1 MKTTLFQFNL
11 KSINV
16 MCKNFLIAFA
26 CLFAVQTTMAQTV
39 YEHYQDG
46 RIWFKLKNNVPVELA
61 LAAGNQTKI
70 NYNDID
76 LKTVIYLQSVIQ
88 LHEITRL
95 ARPYH
100 MVKDDKNLSNLF
112 VLEFSDKSNVDQIIS
127 ELKAIDVVEYAER
140 IPLCKNT
147 LTPNDPSYNSSTQWG
162 LFKINAA
169 NAWNV
174 STGNPSVV
182 VAVVDDAV
190 QTNHPDLSANIWTNT
205 GEIASN
211 GIDDDGNG
219 YVDDVQGYDVADNDN
234 NPNPP
239 NTTFDHGT
247 HVAGIIG
254 ARSNNGVGVASIG
267 YSVKIMAVK
276 STNQATLVT
285 DGYDGIIYAVNSG
298 ADIINMSWGGQGTS
312 TSAQNIINWASAQ
325 GVLLIAAAG
334 NNDVNTIFYPA
345 GYTNVISVASTTTN
359 DSKSSFS
366 NYGTWI
372 DVSAPGSSIYSTVP
386 NNTYAYMSG
395 TSMACPMVAG
405 LAGLIKSVNPS
416 MTNADIENCLLSTAD
431 DIDAANPGYIG
442 QLGSGRIN
450 AQAAVNCAAV
460 TLSLPPVADFV
471 ANVTTITAGA
481 NINYTN
487 LSYYNP
493 TSYAWTFTGGTPASS
508 TLQTPPAITYNTP
521 GTFAV
526 TLTATNAN
534 GNDIETKTAYIT
546 VNANTGCDTLGDLP
560 YNPIYTPSM
569 YSVSPA
575 GNGFVAGT
583 NSLLRKVMAEYYNA
597 TPFNYMTSMSFWFG
611 KRFTL
616 TPTKTVTLFIKNG
629 TGGTPG
635 ANLYTQTITM
645 AEIMADNDGYMF
657 FELPTPLTLP
667 ASKQIFVGVDIT
679 NLSHAA
685 GDSLALVTTQGNEIT
700 PGTGWNQYSD
710 NSWHIYNDYWG
721 LHLNHYINAV
731 VTDVPTVATF
741 TQSTT
746 SLCAGNAVNF
756 DATGST
762 GEDTLLWSFPGGSPA
777 NSNNVQ
783 QTVFYNNAGTYT
795 AYLQVIGGAC
805 SGYAIDSVDITVL
818 SNPMI
823 SVSAGNDTIC
833 PSGSTLLT
841 ATGAT
846 SYLWT
851 PSTGLSS
858 TTSATPTASPT
869 STTTYTVTGTTGTC
883 NNNSSITVYVG
894 DVIPV
899 ADFIYTTPLCAGQ
912 AITFNG
918 GVSGNTTG
926 YNWTFTGGSI
936 TSSTLAGPVVTYATP
951 GNYNVVLQVSS
962 ACLTTDDTTM
972 TLAVI
977 NCAAGLDE
985 LAEGEISAWLDA
997 SDEQLIIQYNLP
1009 GINKMDVSL
1018 FNPIGQT
1025 LAHSIRKSDP
1035 SNRIVMDVS
1044 GLAHGV
1050 YFVRITD
1057 GNAVYSAK
1065 FYK

>member
-1 MKTTLFQFNL
+1 MKKILFVFTLLTSLQAA
-11 KSINV
+11 S
-16 MCKNFLIAFA
+16 
-26 CLFAVQTTMAQTV
+26 QTV
-39 YEHYQDG
+39 YENYQDG
-46 RIWFKLKNNVPVELA
+46 RIWFKVKNNVPLELA
-61 LAAGNQTKI
+61 LSPQEGKTDFLHLDI
-70 NYNDID
+70 NKTIF
-76 LKTVIYLQSVIQ
+76 LKGIAERHSV
-88 LHEITRL
+88 TRL

-100 MVKDDKNLSNLF
+100 MVKNDKNLSNLF
-112 VLEFSDKSNVDQIIS
+112 LLEFSDKQNVEAIIA
-127 ELKAIDVVEYAER
+127 ELKALNVVEYAEKV
-140 IPLCKNT
+140 PLNRHC

-169 NAWNV
+169 NAWNI
-174 STGNPSVV
+174 STGSPSVV

-211 GIDDDGNG
+211 GTDDDGNG

-254 ARSNNGVGVASIG
+254 ARSNNSIGVASIG

-298 ADIINMSWGGQGTS
+298 ADVINMSWGGSASS
-312 TSAQNIINWASAQ
+312 TTAQNIITWASNQ
-325 GVLLIAAAG
+325 GVVLIAAAG
-334 NNDVNTIFYPA
+334 NNDVNTQFYPA
-345 GYTNVISVASTTTN
+345 AYTGVISVASTTTN
-359 DSKSSFS
+359 DAKSSFS

-386 NNTYAYMSG
+386 NSTYAYMSG

-405 LAGLIKSVNPS
+405 LAGLVKSVNPG
-416 MTNADIENCLLSTAD
+416 MTKSDIENCILTTAD
-431 DIDAANPGYIG
+431 NINSANPGYIG

-450 AQAAVNCAAV
+450 AQAAVNCAAA
-460 TLSLPPVADFV
+460 TLSLPPVADFT

-481 NINYTN
+481 SISFTD
-487 LSYYNP
+487 LSIYNP
-493 TSYAWTFTGGTPASS
+493 TSWSWSFTGGTPASS
-508 TLQTPPAITYNTP
+508 TQQNPTITYNTP
-521 GTFAV
+521 GTFTV

-534 GNDIETKTAYIT
+534 GSDVETKTAYIT

-560 YNPIYTPSM
+560 YNPTYTPTI

-583 NSLLRKVMAEYYNA
+583 NSLLRKAMAEYYNA
-597 TPFNYMTSMSFWFG
+597 TPFTYMTSMSFWFG
-611 KRFTL
+611 KRYSL
-616 TPTKTVTLFIKNG
+616 TPSKTVTLFVKNG

-645 AEIMADNDGYMF
+645 GEIMADNDGYMF
-657 FELPTPLTLP
+657 FELPSPLTLP
-667 ASKQIFVGVDIT
+667 ASKEIVVGVDIS

-685 GDSLALVTTQGNEIT
+685 GDSLALVTTQGNQVV

-710 NSWHIYNDYWG
+710 NSWHIYNEYWG
-721 LHLNHYINAV
+721 IHLNHYINAV

-746 SLCAGNAVNF
+746 SLCAGNSVNF

-762 GEDTLLWSFPGGSPA
+762 GEDTLLWTFVGGTP
-777 NSNNVQ
+777 NISNNVQ
-783 QTVFYNNAGTYT
+783 QTVFYNNAGTYR

-818 SNPMI
+818 ANPMI
-823 SVSAGNDTIC
+823 SVSAANDTIC

-841 ATGAT
+841 ASGAT

-858 TTSATPTASPT
+858 TTSATPTATPA
-869 STTTYTVTGTTGTC
+869 STITYTVTGTTGTC
-883 NNNSSITVYVG
+883 SNSSSITVYVG
-894 DVIPV
+894 DEPPR

-918 GVSGNTTG
+918 AVSDNATG
-926 YNWTFTGGSI
+926 YSWTFTGGSI
-936 TSSTLAGPVVTYATP
+936 TSSALAGPVVTYSAP
-951 GNYNVVLQVSS
+951 GNYNVTLQVSNS
-962 ACLTTDDTTM
+962 CLVTDDTTM
-972 TLAVI
+972 TLNVI
-977 NCAAGLDE
+977 NCSSGLNE
-985 LAEGEISAWLDA
+985 LPEGNAVAWMDA
-997 SDEQLIIQYNLP
+997 VNHQLVIDYNLP
-1009 GINKMDVSL
+1009 GVSSLDIAL
-1018 FNPIGQT
+1018 FNTIGQSLYHT
-1025 LAHSIRKSDP
+1025 IRKTDGGKQLK
-1035 SNRIVMDVS
+1035 IDVA
-1044 GLAHGV
+1044 GLPHGV
-1050 YFVRITD
+1050 YIVRMSD
-1057 GNAVYSAK
+1057 GKEVHSARVYK
-1065 FYK
+1065 

>member
-1 MKTTLFQFNL
+1 MKNTLL
-11 KSINV
+11 
-16 MCKNFLIAFA
+16 AFTVIFIVSS
-26 CLFAVQTTMAQTV
+26 LNAQTV

-46 RIWFKLKNNVPVELA
+46 HIWFKVKNNVPLQLA
-61 LAAGNQTKI
+61 LTVNDHSKI
-70 NYNDID
+70 NYNDLD
-76 LKTVIYLQSVIQ
+76 LKSALFLQSVINQ
-88 LHEITRL
+88 HEITRL

-100 MVKDDKNLSNLF
+100 MVKNDKNLSNLF
-112 VLEFSDKSNVDQIIS
+112 VLEFSDKNNVDAIIS
-127 ELKAIDVVEYAER
+127 ELKALNVVEYAEK

-174 STGNPSVV
+174 STGSPSVV

-190 QTNHPDLSANIWTNT
+190 QTNHPDLSANIWINA
-205 GEIASN
+205 GEIANN

-219 YVDDVQGYDVADNDN
+219 YIDDVQGYDVADNDN
-234 NPNPP
+234 DPNPP

-276 STNQATLVT
+276 STDQATLVT
-285 DGYDGIIYAVNSG
+285 AGYDGIVYATVSG
-298 ADIINMSWGGQGTS
+298 ADVINMSWGGQGTS
-312 TSAQNIINWASAQ
+312 TSAQNIINWSSAQ
-325 GVLLIAAAG
+325 GVILIAAAG

-359 DSKSSFS
+359 DSKSGFS

-405 LAGLIKSVNPS
+405 LAGLVKSVNPS
-416 MTNADIENCLLSTAD
+416 MTKADVENCILSTAD

-442 QLGSGRIN
+442 ELGSGRIN
-450 AQAAVNCAAV
+450 AQAAVNCAAA

-481 NINYTN
+481 DIYFTD

-493 TSYAWTFTGGTPASS
+493 TTWNWTFTGGTPASS
-508 TLQTPPAITYNTP
+508 TSQTPPAIAYNTP
-521 GTFAV
+521 GTYAV
-526 TLTATNAN
+526 TLVAGNAN
-534 GNDIETKTAYIT
+534 GSDTETKTAYIT

-560 YNPIYTPSM
+560 YDPVYTPVV

-583 NSLLRKVMAEYYNA
+583 NSLLRKAMAEYYNA
-597 TPFNYMTSMSFWFG
+597 TPFTYMTSMSFWFG
-611 KRFTL
+611 KRYTL
-616 TPTKTVTLFIKNG
+616 TPSKTVTLYIKNG

-645 AEIMADNDGYMF
+645 AEIIADNDGYMF

-667 ASKQIFVGVDIT
+667 ASKEIFVGVDIS
-679 NLSHAA
+679 NLSHVA
-685 GDSLALVTTQGNEIT
+685 GDSLALVTTQGNQVV

-721 LHLNHYINAV
+721 IHLNHYINAV

-762 GEDTLLWSFPGGSPA
+762 GEDTLLWSFIGGSPA

-783 QTVFYNNAGTYT
+783 QTVFYNNPGTYT

-818 SNPMI
+818 ANPMV
-823 SVSAGNDTIC
+823 SVSAANDTIC

-841 ATGAT
+841 ASGAT

-858 TTSATPTASPT
+858 TTSATPTATPA
-869 STTTYTVTGTTGTC
+869 STTTYTVTGTTGSC
-883 NNNSSITVYVG
+883 SNSSSVTVYVG
-894 DVIPV
+894 DVAPV

-918 GVSGNTTG
+918 AVSGNATG
-926 YNWTFTGGSI
+926 FNWTFTGGSI

-951 GNYNVVLQVSS
+951 GNYNVTLQVNNS
-962 ACLTTDDTTM
+962 CLATDDTTM

-977 NCAAGLDE
+977 NCSSGIDE
-985 LAEGEISAWLDA
+985 LAEGKIAAWIDGTG
-997 SDEQLIIQYNLP
+997 EQLIIHYNLP
-1009 GINKMDVSL
+1009 GINNMDVLL
-1018 FNPIGQT
+1018 FNPIGQNV
-1025 LAHSIRKSDP
+1025 LHAMKKADASQQLKL
-1035 SNRIVMDVS
+1035 DVS
-1044 GLAHGV
+1044 GLSDGV
-1050 YFVRITD
+1050 YVIRITD
-1057 GNAVYSAK
+1057 GATVYTAK
-1065 FYK
+1065 FFK